1 LLELKKKQWPSA
13 RLIHHNNDF
22 VLSGRDEILK
32 AMLSSKDFSP
42 FDLDVS
48 DLIQCVYLIFEQVL
62 ALPELSS
69 YKITK
74 GKRNKDFEVK

>member
-1 LLELKKKQWPSA
+1 MQ
-13 RLIHHNNDF
+13 HNNHF

-74 GKRNKDFEVK
+74 GKRSKEIEVKRSKVERSAA